1 MCVSGFVLEV
11 IMLKPDSPIIP
22 APHYNEPLRDD
33 PLPLSPVIRQDPK
46 PPIKEPS
53 TRRAPEDL
61 LDRHWSSSSGDDQAA
76 RLAREQR

>member
-1 MCVSGFVLEV
+1 
-11 IMLKPDSPIIP
+11 MLKPDSPVVP
-22 APHYNEPLRDD
+22 APHFNEPLRDD
-33 PLPLSPVIRQDPK
+33 PLPLPPVIQQDPK
-46 PPIKEPS
+46 PDSKPLIKEPS